1 MQISNKL
8 KSTGEDQCLP
18 CCLIFEEEMYT
29 FWAVSQAQNRL
40 CRLRDGASGVK
51 KALLPSCDG
60 VDF

>member
-1 MQISNKL
+1 MLALLSEFLGGYVYI
-8 KSTGEDQCLP
+8 
-18 CCLIFEEEMYT
+18 I
-29 FWAVSQAQNRL
+29 WAVSQAQNRL

>member
-1 MQISNKL
+1 MLALLSDFRGRDVYI
-8 KSTGEDQCLP
+8 
-18 CCLIFEEEMYT
+18 I
-29 FWAVSQAQNRL
+29 WAVSQAQNRL